1 MKFSKKCHYL
11 AGMLSRAWA
20 LVLQAFVPSLKPS
33 AICIGTQ
40 KGGTT
45 ALFNYF
51 SYHPGVAQPKV
62 KEIDFFNCDAH
73 FSRGISFYHSYF
85 PRSTSANKGKLTF
98 DITPG
103 YISNADKTAKR
114 IYAYN
119 PNIRIIILLRNPI
132 TRAYSAWQMYRKFYA
147 SDRDWF
153 YKWMQRCDSK
163 GKQNSFLKRSS
174 SFGENFEKDIIEE
187 IEAMQDGQ
195 NIEMPILQLG
205 IYHQYVKHYFDYF
218 PKDQI
223 LITTSENM
231 KKDTKGELLKIETFI
246 GLEPHTWTD
255 KELMTSNA
263 NVGKYNKGMSESE
276 HMLLKSFY
284 QEHNEALFNLLQKEF
299 PWE

>member
-1 MKFSKKCHYL
+1 MKCAGIYHNL
-11 AGMLSRAWA
+11 ASTVNRSFA
-20 LVLQAFVPSLKPS
+20 LVLQAFLPSLKPS

-45 ALFNYF
+45 ALFHYF
-51 SYHPGVAQPKV
+51 SCHPGVIQPKV

-73 FSRGISFYHSYF
+73 YARGINFYHSYF
-85 PRSTSANKGKLTF
+85 PRSTMANKKKITF

-114 IYAYN
+114 IYDYN

-147 SDRDWF
+147 NDPDWF
-153 YKWMQRCDSK
+153 SKWVQRCDSK
-163 GKQNSFLKRSS
+163 ESQDSFLKRSP

-187 IEAMQDGQ
+187 MEAIKNDQD
-195 NIEMPILQLG
+195 IEMPILKFG
-205 IYHQYVKHYFDYF
+205 IYHQYLKHYFDYF

-223 LITTSENM
+223 LITTSEDM
-231 KKDTKGELLKIETFI
+231 KNDTKGELLKIENFV
-246 GLEPHTWTD
+246 GLEPYTWTD

-263 NVGKYNKGMSESE
+263 NVGKYNKGMTVSERS
-276 HMLLKSFY
+276 LLKSFY
-284 QEHNEALFNLLQKEF
+284 QEHNKALFDLLQKEYV
-299 PWE
+299 WD